1 MSIFHTRINA
11 RDLDLLITLPQ
22 VQRQEVG
29 EAGGTLEGRNAIKET
44 WQQELSRCLKE
55 CPWVFHE
62 TVQCHGNLLPII
74 TLATRPLGGQG
85 LKGKAYSIR
94 CDISLF
100 QESHNGLQTNRYLQS
115 LTRELTP
122 LTPLVLVMKEFLSQ
136 INISNN

>member
-1 MSIFHTRINA
+1 MPLGIS
-11 RDLDLLITLPQ
+11 RD
-22 VQRQEVG
+22 
-29 EAGGTLEGRNAIKET
+29 
-44 WQQELSRCLKE
+44 
-55 CPWVFHE
+55 
-62 TVQCHGNLLPII
+62 VQCHGNLLPII

-122 LTPLVLVMKEFLSQ
+122 LTPLVLVMKEFYLNKDFNVIYWWFILVWIGFIGFSFLQ
-136 INISNN
+136 SRLKTI